1 MQQDDLF
8 TKRKQNTKQKPT
20 RGKKHNQRTMNT
32 TETQNKHRLRTRRPN
47 QETYDNEQI
56 VGKYSLSHRSSGVR
70 PNDNSSIELNS
81 KNGGLSN

>member
-1 MQQDDLF
+1 MIHVTLQTGRENSNAENDLF
-8 TKRKQNTKQKPT
+8 TNRKQNTKQKPT

-56 VGKYSLSHRSSGVR
+56 KREQVG
-70 PNDNSSIELNS
+70 EL
-81 KNGGLSN
+81 KH

>member
-1 MQQDDLF
+1 MIHVTLQTGRENSNAENDLF
-8 TKRKQNTKQKPT
+8 TNRKQNTKQKPT

-56 VGKYSLSHRSSGVR
+56 MREQVG
-70 PNDNSSIELNS
+70 EL
-81 KNGGLSN
+81 KH